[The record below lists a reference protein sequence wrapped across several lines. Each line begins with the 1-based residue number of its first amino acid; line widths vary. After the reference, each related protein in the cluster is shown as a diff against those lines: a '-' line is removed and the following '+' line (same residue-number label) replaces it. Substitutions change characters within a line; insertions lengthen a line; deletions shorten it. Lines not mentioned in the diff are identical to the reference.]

1 MSLNGKQPCV
11 TNPLNPLNSERST
24 CFIVGNISE
33 CRRCGTGSSNWS
45 WSWNR
50 NWFAG
55 YVELPLDSGWER
67 QKTLITLSYVTFLY
81 LSHQVSRTHLLP
93 TAVAMGAL
101 GGVAAAVAVIAIL
114 QYFLLSFW
122 LCLLSLSLFCS
133 SSSSRS
139 FSHRWSRGTLSHPP
153 AQEARQQ
160 HMPHT
165 PSSEIILK
173 SFCDFFCCCLP
184 QHKRDFSL
192 LLSCVCVCCVTL
204 IVSFAIVNTLVCVLV
219 FCVSLFT
226 RLRRTAAPLSR
237 RPDCGCVGRK
247 LHFCKNKWKKQCQK
261 QKHFSI

>member
-101 GGVAAAVAVIAIL
+101 GG
-114 QYFLLSFW
+114 
-122 LCLLSLSLFCS
+122 
-133 SSSSRS
+133 
-139 FSHRWSRGTLSHPP
+139 RGS
-153 AQEARQQ
+153 
-160 HMPHT
+160 
-165 PSSEIILK
+165 
-173 SFCDFFCCCLP
+173 FCCCYCNFAVLFTFVLAVSP
-184 QHKRDFSL
+184 QFIAVLQQQQQPKLQSQMIQRDSQPPASPGGQTTTYATHSKFGDYIEKFLWFFL
-192 LLSCVCVCCVTL
+192 LLFATAQKRFFFAFVMCLCVLCNAHCFFCHCQHSCVCPRVLC
-204 IVSFAIVNTLVCVLV
+204 LVIYQAPPYSPSSWL
-219 FCVSLFT
+219 
-226 RLRRTAAPLSR
+226 RLCWAQIAL
-237 RPDCGCVGRK
+237 
-247 LHFCKNKWKKQCQK
+247 L
-261 QKHFSI
+261 